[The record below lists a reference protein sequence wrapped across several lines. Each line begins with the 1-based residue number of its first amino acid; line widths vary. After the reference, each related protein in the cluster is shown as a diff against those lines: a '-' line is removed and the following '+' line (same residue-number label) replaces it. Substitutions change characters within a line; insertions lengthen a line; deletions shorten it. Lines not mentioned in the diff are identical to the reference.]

1 MIQPNKNMRRPGI
14 EPGSTAWKAAM
25 LTIIPPTPHI
35 ALGFYLDYSREQ
47 FVSKCVL
54 EFLQVW
60 INCWSGVLSWGY
72 SSVVEQSAAV
82 RQVHGSNPC
91 VPYKNFSSNICMF
104 FVSNMDVQRESDS
117 SRAVYKCKIVFN
129 ENLYTRLQITLS
141 ITYARGSTQTAKI
154 VQTMCF

>member
-1 MIQPNKNMRRPGI
+1 MIQSNKNMRRPGI

-35 ALGFYLDYSREQ
+35 ALGFYLDCSREQ
-47 FVSKCVL
+47 FLSKCVL

-60 INCWSGVLSWGY
+60 INCWYCVLSWGY

-91 VPYKNFSSNICMF
+91 VPYKFFSSNIYMF
-104 FVSNMDVQRESDS
+104 
-117 SRAVYKCKIVFN
+117 C
-129 ENLYTRLQITLS
+129 QIWICNGRVILLELGIMSKLHSMTFYEGGCRQLCQLHPLNS
-141 ITYARGSTQTAKI
+141 STQIA
-154 VQTMCF
+154 